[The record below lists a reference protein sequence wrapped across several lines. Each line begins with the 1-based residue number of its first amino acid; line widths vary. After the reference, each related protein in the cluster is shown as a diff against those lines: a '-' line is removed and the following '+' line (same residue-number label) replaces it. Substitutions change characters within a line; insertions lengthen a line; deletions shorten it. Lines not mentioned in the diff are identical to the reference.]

1 MDDVQPYPQP
11 TPDEIE
17 TIVID
22 LDGTLLN
29 SEHVMTDRT
38 RDTIRRAI
46 DAGKR
51 IILATG
57 KTRASAESVIA
68 ALNLN
73 TPGVFVQGM
82 VIFNADGSIRH
93 QQIVDTR
100 AARRVIQYAES
111 NGCDV
116 LAYSGNRLIA
126 RHDGEPFEMLV
137 DYHEPAVEAIGPLV
151 NKLGQIPIHKFIIF
165 GSPRKLKALRW
176 QLNQQVGESVS
187 FTTTALSDQLEI
199 LPKGGSKGSG
209 LRMLLRDLNIDPQH
223 VMAIGD
229 ALNDAEML
237 KLVRFG
243 VAMGNAAE
251 GLKKVADAVASS
263 NDEDGV
269 AEVIERYVL
278 GEEPGAQAA
287 ESEETTAE
295 VSAAEDASAPD
306 SEQTESD
313 ES

>member
-1 MDDVQPYPQP
+1 MDDVQPVAKP

-17 TIVID
+17 AIVID
-22 LDGTLLN
+22 LDGTLLT
-29 SEHVMTDRT
+29 SDHIMTDRT

-68 ALNLN
+68 ALNLS

-93 QQIVDTR
+93 QQMVEVQ

-126 RHDGEPFEMLV
+126 RHDGEPFDILIH
-137 DYHEPAVEAIGPLV
+137 YHEPSVEAIGPLV
-151 NKLGQIPIHKFIIF
+151 NRLGQIPIHKFIIF
-165 GSPRKLKALRW
+165 GNPRKLRALRW
-176 QLNQQVGESVS
+176 QLNQQVGEWVS
-187 FTTTALSDQLEI
+187 FTTTALQDQLEI

-209 LRMLLRDLNIDPQH
+209 LRMLLRDLNIHPNH
-223 VMAIGD
+223 VIAIGD
-229 ALNDAEML
+229 APNDAEML

-243 VAMGNAAE
+243 IAMENAADE
-251 GLKKVADAVASS
+251 LKKVADAITSS

-269 AEVIERYVL
+269 AEAIERYVL
-278 GEEPGAQAA
+278 GEEPGAHAAQSEDTDTESAPAEEAPAPESENA
-287 ESEETTAE
+287 ES
-295 VSAAEDASAPD
+295 DD
-306 SEQTESD
+306 S
-313 ES
+313 

>member
-1 MDDVQPYPQP
+1 MDDVQPVAKP

-17 TIVID
+17 AIVID

-68 ALNLN
+68 ALNLS

-93 QQIVDTR
+93 QQMVDVQ
-100 AARRVIQYAES
+100 AARRVIQYAENS
-111 NGCDV
+111 GCEV

-126 RHDGEPFEMLV
+126 RHDGEPFEMLT
-137 DYHEPAVEAIGPLV
+137 DYHEPAVEAVGPLV

-176 QLNQQVGESVS
+176 QLNQQVGDAVS

-209 LRMLLRDLNIDPQH
+209 LRVLLRELNIHPNH
-223 VMAIGD
+223 VIAIGD

-237 KLVRFG
+237 KLVRLG

-251 GLKKVADAVASS
+251 GLKKVADVITSS

-269 AEVIERYVL
+269 AEVIEQYVL
-278 GEEPGAQAA
+278 GEEPGAQAD
-287 ESEETTAE
+287 EDEETTAE
-295 VSAAEDASAPD
+295 APAADATTPD
-306 SEQTESD
+306 SETTESD